1 MQKQHVKMLFQR
13 VLAKETDA
21 FELVNSNSLLSSSA
35 HHNFNEC
42 SGLYEPPSELTG
54 AEYMLNEL
62 SGSQEIAMMGEL
74 NLLNNTRN
82 EMVTPPPE
90 EESSNCEIYP
100 GQMMQ
105 TWENRGADSILAF
118 KNGGDPDE

>member
-90 EESSNCEIYP
+90 EEKRPRP
-100 GQMMQ
+100 GWGRHWRV
-105 TWENRGADSILAF
+105 TRPA
-118 KNGGDPDE
+118 